1 MVVGH
6 GVDIL
11 IGLLT
16 AHVVADFLLQSRRD
30 VARKYRLSVL
40 LRHAAIHGI
49 LSYFL
54 VGAWAAIWLPLS
66 VAFVHAI
73 IDWYKTRF
81 GEPDLRWFAGD
92 QIAHLATLTMLAGAG
107 AAGGTT
113 SAWGSPDTAFLL
125 PLMLTITGAVVA
137 IRVGSMVLNL
147 ALAPYLAIMR
157 DRIGEEALPD
167 NRGFDRGGQT
177 IGYLERALIYVFI
190 LAGQPGAVGFLV
202 AAKAFLRFGE
212 IRKEENRLEAEYIII
227 GTLASF
233 AFATISAYLVVALL
247 TLR

>member
-1 MVVGH
+1 VGH
-6 GVDIL
+6 GVDL
-11 IGLLT
+11 FIGLLT

-30 VARKYRLSVL
+30 VARKHHLSVL
-40 LRHAAIHGI
+40 FRHSAVHGI

-54 VGAWAAIWLPLS
+54 VGAWAAIWLPIS

-81 GEPDLRWFAGD
+81 GEPNLRWFAGD
-92 QIAHLATLTMLAGAG
+92 QVAHVLTLAMLAAVGAS
-107 AAGGTT
+107 GGTT
-113 SAWGSPDTAFLL
+113 SEWAGPETAFLL
-125 PLMLTITGAVVA
+125 PIMLTITGAIVA

-147 ALAPYLAIMR
+147 ALAPYLAVMR

-167 NRGFDRGGQT
+167 VRGFDRGGQT

-227 GTLASF
+227 GTLGSF
-233 AFATISAYLVVALL
+233 AFATIVAYVVVALL
-247 TLR
+247 ALR